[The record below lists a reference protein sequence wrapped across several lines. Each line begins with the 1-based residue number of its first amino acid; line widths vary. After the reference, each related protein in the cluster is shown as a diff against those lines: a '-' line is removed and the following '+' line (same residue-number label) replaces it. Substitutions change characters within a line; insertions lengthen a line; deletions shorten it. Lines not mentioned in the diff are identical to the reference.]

1 MFMFGLSVHV
11 HSFVPITSFLV
22 LLSIIYVFG
31 RLFIKTFN
39 SLNEKKYNYWNS
51 VWLHNACDV
60 CWFFRHPKLIFRA
73 MLEFAMIHTLLAH
86 IYQVPYTRWLSDAY
100 LIHLWPIKFQICSPM
115 ILKSIVMWMQH
126 EKDSL

>member
-39 SLNEKKYNYWNS
+39 SLNEKNIIIEIRYDYTM
-51 VWLHNACDV
+51 HV